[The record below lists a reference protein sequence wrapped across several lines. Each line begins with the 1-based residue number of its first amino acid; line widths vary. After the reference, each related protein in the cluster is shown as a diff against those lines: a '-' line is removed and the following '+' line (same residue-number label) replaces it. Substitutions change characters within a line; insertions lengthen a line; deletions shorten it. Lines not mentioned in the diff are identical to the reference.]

1 MHKLKPIEK
10 RASLS
15 RQVFE
20 QLKEQIITH
29 KWKPGEKIPSE
40 NKLSEMFNVSRV
52 TIREALQT
60 LVALN
65 LLEKRQGDGTFV
77 KESSVEGYIDALIPT
92 IINIQPRQAMAVHEY
107 RKIIEVGAIELA
119 VERATDEDIE
129 ELKKTFH
136 KMEACQDNLEEFAL
150 EDLNFHLLLC
160 QITKNPIIE
169 KANSFLKDYLRES
182 MTEVIKAMGSEGG
195 LYYHGKIIEAIE
207 ERDKEKAK
215 ELINAHLDN
224 NLNYI

>member
-1 MHKLKPIEK
+1 MKPIKK
-10 RASLS
+10 RESLS
-15 RQVFE
+15 RLIFE
-20 QLKEQIITH
+20 QLKEQIITG

-40 NKLSEMFNVSRV
+40 NVLSEMFNVSRV

-77 KESSVEGYIDALIPT
+77 KESSGEGYIDALLPT
-92 IINIQPRQAMAVHEY
+92 FINLKHSQVISVHEY

-119 VERATDEDIE
+119 VERATTEDIKK
-129 ELKKTFH
+129 LKQILV
-136 KMEACQDNLEEFAL
+136 KMGECRDNLDKFAL
-150 EDLNFHLLLC
+150 EDLNFHLALS

-169 KANSFLKDYLRES
+169 KANFFMKDYLRES
-182 MTEVIKAMGSEGG
+182 MTEVIKSMGSEAG

-215 ELINAHLDN
+215 ELMKNHLDN

>member
-1 MHKLKPIEK
+1 MKAIKK
-10 RASLS
+10 RESLS

-20 QLKEQIITH
+20 QLKEQIITG

-40 NKLSEMFNVSRV
+40 NVLAELFNVSRV

-65 LLEKRQGDGTFV
+65 LLEKKQGDGTFV
-77 KESSVEGYIDALIPT
+77 KEPSGEGYIDALLPT
-92 IINIQPRQAMAVHEY
+92 FINLKHSQAISVHEY
-107 RKIIEVGAIELA
+107 RKIIEVGAIELV
-119 VERATDEDIE
+119 VERATNKDIE
-129 ELKKTFH
+129 ELKKILD
-136 KMEACQDNLEEFAL
+136 KMKKCQDDLNKFAL

-169 KANSFLKDYLRES
+169 KANFSMKDYLRES
-182 MTEVIKAMGSEGG
+182 MIEIIKSMGTEGG
-195 LYYHGKIIEAIE
+195 ISYHGKIIEAIE
-207 ERDKEKAK
+207 ERNKKKAK
-215 ELINAHLDN
+215 ELMNNHLDN

>member
-1 MHKLKPIEK
+1 MKALEK
-10 RASLS
+10 RESLS

-20 QLKEQIITH
+20 QLKEQIITR

-40 NKLSEMFNVSRV
+40 NVLSELFNVSRV

-65 LLEKRQGDGTFV
+65 LLEKKQGDGTFV
-77 KESSVEGYIDALIPT
+77 KESSGELYIDALLPT
-92 IINIQPRQAMAVHEY
+92 FINLKHSQAISVHEY
-107 RKIIEVGAIELA
+107 RKIIEVGAMELV
-119 VERATDEDIE
+119 VERATNKEIE
-129 ELKKTFH
+129 KLKEILKKM
-136 KMEACQDNLEEFAL
+136 KKYRDDLEQFAI
-150 EDLNFHLLLC
+150 EDLHFHLTLC

-169 KANSFLKDYLRES
+169 RANFFLKDYLKES
-182 MTEVIKAMGSEGG
+182 MIEVIKSMGSDCGI
-195 LYYHGKIIEAIE
+195 YFHGKIIEAIE

-215 ELINAHLDN
+215 KLIKSHLDN